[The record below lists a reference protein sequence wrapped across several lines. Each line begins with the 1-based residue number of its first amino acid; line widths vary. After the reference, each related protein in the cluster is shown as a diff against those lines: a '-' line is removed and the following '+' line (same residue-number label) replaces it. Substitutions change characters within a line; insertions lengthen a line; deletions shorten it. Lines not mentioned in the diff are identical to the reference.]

1 MKMLIKLA
9 LAALRENRIRLG
21 LTSLAT
27 VAAAAMVV
35 WVGSGYDALMESF
48 EDYSEGA
55 LGHYQLSV
63 AGISTFS
70 QYAPGDI
77 PRTAMRFVPPG
88 VVDDLRADPD
98 VEAADAMWAQ
108 RVRIERLGPPKGPP
122 AGARPGG
129 QRPSSEGAVPGDGR
143 PSDGRP
149 SDGKAGDGKAG
160 DGKASDGKAPSDEKA
175 GPQAA
180 AGEQQPRPR
189 RRPRRTPSL
198 RLLGSDAAQPPFPL
212 AEGRWLDPSTPDALE
227 AAISSGDAERYRL
240 GLGDTVRVG
249 EGASALDVKI
259 VGVVD
264 LPHIEGFTGM
274 VASGQLMTPSVGGL
288 YTSMANAARI
298 IDEPP
303 RISFVAVRVH
313 ESADITAFR
322 FRWAPKLNSLETPSQ
337 FQEAHDIEETLDQ
350 SAAAE
355 NVRFQAYM
363 STAIALLAALFIIFS
378 ALSMGVTER
387 TRQLAILRAVALTR
401 GQVAALI
408 AIEAVVLATIGFAG
422 GIGAGQATL
431 WLAASASPELLGDGA
446 VLGPY
451 AITLA
456 AICAYGG
463 ALLAALVPMFRAT
476 RVRPID
482 AMAPAAAGRSR
493 APWLAILIGVMLLP
507 VNLLITY
514 TMSAGDATRVQL
526 AILVGFP
533 AMAVGIVLV
542 APAVTLFV
550 DRAISPL
557 LARLSGIEPKLLESQ
572 LSSNL
577 WRAVGTAAAL
587 TVGLS
592 LYVAIQVWGHTM
604 LSSFLPGP
612 WAPDAVVTFYP
623 DGIDA
628 KRAGEIA
635 AIEGID
641 ADNALP
647 IVAEQPRL
655 LEDLT
660 GSAERATVV
669 RQDNVVLIGIDPE
682 AGFGGDDP
690 LFEME
695 WLQGDRAAAVAAMKA
710 GRGCI
715 VPDHFLRETG
725 LSLGDSFALV
735 PPGKGTDAAVTYTI
749 AAAVRLHGWHWQTKL
764 TGFRSRTHR
773 AAALVFSDYASVAA
787 DFAKNKATHFW
798 VDFDEADADKDAIAQ
813 AIAAVYTADRGEP
826 VGIDEGKPGQPFLR
840 VIGVDDIR
848 TMVNHHARQ
857 WLWAMSR
864 LPLITLIITCLGVLN
879 LILTSVRARR
889 WDMGVMRALGV
900 TRSALVRMVVAEGVL
915 VGVVAVL
922 LSVGLG
928 ILAGYCGA
936 GISQYISFFGGLEP
950 QMVVPWGEF
959 WVGLVAALG
968 LSALAAV
975 GPAISVGRAEP
986 LTLLQQGRG
995 TA

>member
-1 MKMLIKLA
+1 MKLLFKLA
-9 LAALRENRIRLG
+9 FAALRENRIRLG

-48 EDYSEGA
+48 EDYSADA

-77 PRTAMRFVPPG
+77 PRTAMRFVPPE
-88 VVDDLRADPD
+88 VVDALRADPD
-98 VEAADAMWAQ
+98 VEAADPMWAQ
-108 RVRIERLGPPKGPP
+108 RVRLERLGPPKGPP
-122 AGARPGG
+122 
-129 QRPSSEGAVPGDGR
+129 SDGKGP
-143 PSDGRP
+143 PSDGKGPPSDGKGPPSDGKGPP
-149 SDGKAGDGKAG
+149 SDGKAAG
-160 DGKASDGKAPSDEKA
+160 
-175 GPQAA
+175 GPRG
-180 AGEQQPRPR
+180 GESGPPVR
-189 RRPRRTPSL
+189 RRPRRTPSA
-198 RLLGSDAAQPPFPL
+198 RLLGSDAADPPFPL
-212 AEGRWLDPSTPDALE
+212 AAGRWLDPKTPDALE
-227 AAISSGDAERYRL
+227 AAISSGVAERYRIA
-240 GLGDTVRVG
+240 LGDTVRVG
-249 EGASALDVKI
+249 EGATALDLKI
-259 VGVVD
+259 VGVVE
-264 LPHIEGFTGM
+264 LPHIEGFTGT

-288 YTSMANAARI
+288 YASMANTARI
-298 IDEPP
+298 LAEPP
-303 RISFVAVRVH
+303 QISFVAVRVH
-313 ESADITAFR
+313 EDADITAFR
-322 FRWAPKLNSLETPSQ
+322 FRWAPKLNALSTPSQ

-350 SAAAE
+350 SASAE

-378 ALSMGVTER
+378 ALSMGVSER

-401 GQVAALI
+401 IEVAALI
-408 AIEAVVLATIGFAG
+408 AIEGLVLATIGFVG

-431 WLAASASPELLGDGA
+431 WLAANASPELLGNGA

-456 AICAYGG
+456 AVCAYGG
-463 ALLAALVPMFRAT
+463 ALLAALVPMVRAT

-482 AMAPAAAGRSR
+482 AMAPAAARRSR
-493 APWLAILIGVMLLP
+493 APWLAILIGAALLP

-557 LARLSGIEPKLLESQ
+557 LARLSGIEPKLLQSQ

-604 LSSFLPGP
+604 LSSFVPGP
-612 WAPDAVVTFYP
+612 WAPDAVIGFKP
-623 DGIDA
+623 DGISAD
-628 KRAGEIA
+628 RAGEIA
-635 AIEGID
+635 AIEGIE
-641 ADNALP
+641 ATHALP

-660 GSAERATVV
+660 ASAERASVV
-669 RQDNVVLIGIDPE
+669 RQDNVVIIGIDPE
-682 AGFGGDDP
+682 AGFGGEDP
-690 LFEME
+690 LFEMQ
-695 WLQGDRAAAVAAMKA
+695 WLEGDRDAAVAALKA

-725 LSLGDSFALV
+725 LSLGDGFDLV
-735 PPGKGTDAAVTYTI
+735 PPGKSTADAVRYTI
-749 AAAVRLHGWHWQTKL
+749 AASVRLHGWHWQTKL

-773 AAALVFSDYASVAA
+773 AAALVFSDYPSVAA
-787 DFAKNKATHFW
+787 DFDKARATHFW
-798 VDFDEADADKDAIAQ
+798 VDFDSPDADRDAVL
-813 AIAAVYTADRGEP
+813 AAVQSVYAADRGQP
-826 VGIDEGKPGQPFLR
+826 VAIGEGKPGQPVVR
-840 VIGVDDIR
+840 MMPVEEIR
-848 TMVNHHARQ
+848 TVINHHARQ

-900 TRSALVRMVVAEGVL
+900 TRSALVRMVIAEGVL

-950 QMVVPWGEF
+950 QIVVPWAEF
-959 WVGLVAALG
+959 WGGLVAALA